1 MKTLHYVV
9 VFDLKLAL
17 KPELGNYPTMHHID
31 VKISYI
37 VGKSN
42 ENLALWGSVDL
53 KLALQPEVG
62 NYPTMHHINVK
73 ISYIVGKTNEN
84 LALCGSL

>member
-1 MKTLHYVV
+1 MRKKATLWRNQTKTLHCGV
-9 VFDLKLAL
+9 VFDLKHAL
-17 KPELGNYPTMHHID
+17 KPEFRNYPTMHHIN

-53 KLALQPEVG
+53 KLALKPEFR

-73 ISYIVGKTNEN
+73 ISYIVG
-84 LALCGSL
+84 

>member
-1 MKTLHYVV
+1 MKTLHCEV
-9 VFDLKLAL
+9 VFDLKSGLRQ
-17 KPELGNYPTMHHID
+17 EFGNYPTMHHII

-42 ENLALWGSVDL
+42 ENLALCGSVDL
-53 KLALQPEVG
+53 KLALKPEVG

-73 ISYIVGKTNEN
+73 ISYIVG
-84 LALCGSL
+84 